1 MVKQLIYRFEAVMCF
16 ISSKLTQCQ
25 VVLDGFLKMIDF
37 FIITVILR
45 CRYHYKCF
53 KIIYLTQ

>member
-37 FIITVILR
+37 FIIT
-45 CRYHYKCF
+45 
-53 KIIYLTQ
+53 